1 MTITGTIWKYGDDVN
16 TDAIFPG
23 RHTYRLM
30 SEEEMGAHALED
42 FDPEFHA
49 RGAAGDIIVAG
60 KNWGCGSAREQAV
73 KALRARGVAALV
85 AKGFS
90 RIYYRNAL
98 NEGLLT
104 IVCPAAVDAVKNGET
119 MTIDL
124 GAGVIT
130 AGGKTFPFPPYPEF
144 VRGLIEDGGL
154 VPHVKKKLAAQ
165 GKIDPAQ

>member
-1 MTITGTIWKYGDDVN
+1 MSITGKVWKYGDDVN

-30 SEEEMGAHALED
+30 SEQEMGEHALED
-42 FDPEFHA
+42 LDSEFQQN
-49 RGAAGDIIVAG
+49 AAPGDIIVAG

-73 KALRARGVAALV
+73 KALKARGVAALI

-104 IVCPAAVDAVKNGET
+104 IVCPAAVDAVERGDTVTINTET
-119 MTIDL
+119 GTITTRETD
-124 GAGVIT
+124 
-130 AGGKTFPFPPYPEF
+130 FSFSPYPPF

-154 VPHVKKKLAAQ
+154 VPHVKKKLMDEGKLPAAQ
-165 GKIDPAQ
+165 